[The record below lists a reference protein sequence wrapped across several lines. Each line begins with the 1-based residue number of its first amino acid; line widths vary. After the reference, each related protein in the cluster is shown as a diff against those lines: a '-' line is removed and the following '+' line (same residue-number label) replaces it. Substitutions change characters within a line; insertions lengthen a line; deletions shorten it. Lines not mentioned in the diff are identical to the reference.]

1 MVTSIYKKGRL
12 RTSVC
17 WAIKMNKKNIF
28 GLKALGEYTIISMCA
43 GRISIGTDTLEVL
56 GVEL

>member
-12 RTSVC
+12 KIVRTSVC

-28 GLKALGEYTIISMCA
+28 GLRALGEYTVISMCDYKA
-43 GRISIGTDTLEVL
+43 GRID
-56 GVEL
+56 

>member
-28 GLKALGEYTIISMCA
+28 GLRALGEYTVISMCDYKA
-43 GRISIGTDTLEVL
+43 GRID
-56 GVEL
+56 